1 MNPKIQAVAFDMD
14 GLMFD
19 TEVVYHKT
27 GTELMRRR
35 GCDYSPE
42 LCQAV
47 MGTPPQASFETMI
60 RWHSLNETWQELQ
73 EESNAIF
80 LELLKDGFDAMP
92 GLFKLL
98 AELERRK
105 IPKCIC
111 TSSTWPLVAPV
122 LAAYDM
128 AGRFNFILTAEDI
141 TRGKPNPEIYLKAA
155 ARFGVEP
162 SSMLVL
168 EDSVFG
174 TQAARAAGAFAVTVL
189 AAHNRTQDFSHASM
203 IVDRLDA
210 PGVFACLDSGR
221 PFTK

>member
-1 MNPKIQAVAFDMD
+1 MD

-19 TEVVYHKT
+19 TEAVYHKT

-60 RWHSLNETWQELQ
+60 RWHSLDETWLELQ

-80 LELLKDGFDAMP
+80 LELLKAGFNAMP
-92 GLFKLL
+92 GLFELL

-111 TSSTWPLVAPV
+111 TSSTWPLVDPV

-128 AGRFNFILTAEDI
+128 ARRFDFILTAEDI
-141 TRGKPNPEIYLKAA
+141 SLGKPNPEVYLKAA
-155 ARFGVEP
+155 ACFNIEP

-168 EDSVFG
+168 EDSVYG
-174 TQAARAAGAFAVTVL
+174 TEAARAAGAFAVTVL
-189 AAHNRTQDFSHASM
+189 ADHNRTQNFSHASM

-210 PGVFACLDSGR
+210 PEIFACLADGVEQAR
-221 PFTK
+221 PLTFQK